1 MNQLLNVI
9 DIIDW
14 QKHGFEQDLTSLNAS
29 TIFSFQSAIK
39 KDYIKNIHTNQ
50 FLPLQNPRS
59 QCWHTDS
66 TFPSLPQVDWPDA
79 IMDWPE
85 CSPESDEKGNL
96 IWRGLRIQMGMAYGL
111 DAAKRPLNTGML

>member
-50 FLPLQNPRS
+50 FLPLTVLAYRLQ
-59 QCWHTDS
+59 
-66 TFPSLPQVDWPDA
+66 FPVIA
-79 IMDWPE
+79 V
-85 CSPESDEKGNL
+85 G
-96 IWRGLRIQMGMAYGL
+96 GLAGCNHGLAGMFA
-111 DAAKRPLNTGML
+111 